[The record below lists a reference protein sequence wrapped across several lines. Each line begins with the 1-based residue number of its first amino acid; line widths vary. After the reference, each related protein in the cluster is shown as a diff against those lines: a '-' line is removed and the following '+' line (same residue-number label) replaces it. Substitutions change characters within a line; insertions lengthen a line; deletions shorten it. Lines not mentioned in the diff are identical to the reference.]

1 MLRDLGQGV
10 NAASTG
16 MDVGRIEWLAGD
28 LVTAEREVQADL
40 DFLAQRGETYFLS
53 SMAAQLSCIVRDL
66 GDDARALELSLTAEQ
81 AAAEDDTVSHI
92 LWRVARAPLIARTG
106 ELAEAESLVR
116 RAIELAR
123 STDAPIFLA
132 DALVELGAVLS
143 GSGRGEEAR
152 AAIDEAIALY
162 GEKGDTVSIT
172 RALALLTSG

>member
-1 MLRDLGQGV
+1 
-10 NAASTG
+10 
-16 MDVGRIEWLAGD
+16 MDVGRVEWLAGD

-53 SMAAQLSCIVRDL
+53 SMAAQLSCIVRGL

-92 LWRVARAPLIARTG
+92 MWRVARAPLIARSG
-106 ELAEAESLVR
+106 DLAEAEALAS

-132 DALVELGAVLS
+132 DALVELGSVLHLAD
-143 GSGRGEEAR
+143 RAEEAR

-162 GEKGDTVSIT
+162 AEKGDTVST
-172 RALALLTSG
+172 ARARGVITSG